1 MSVRTRFLVVGGL
14 VLAMAGITDA
24 NSVVSAGVT
33 DTTEPAAASGDPIV
47 VGIAAGFTGILEG
60 FDVPAATGAQMAV
73 DELNAAGGI
82 LGRPVEVVTA
92 DTRSD
97 INQGAR
103 AGQEVIEQGADI
115 MLVTPDFNFGGGAA
129 REAQTAGMVVMSMGA
144 GSPKFGIEGIGDL
157 AFTIGISG
165 VTDGAVSAEWA
176 YQEMGHRTAYIL
188 IDDTTDY
195 DKDQCRGFQVRWE
208 ELGGEIL
215 GSDTFKNSDASIA
228 PQVSEIVAAGTEPD
242 VISLCSYT
250 PGGAVAIKQIRDAGI
265 GSAIVNNGAMDGS
278 YWFEDTMPD
287 LSDVYIITSA
297 SIHGNDPSDEVNDFV
312 ARYTE
317 QVGEPPPNV
326 FGFFGYA
333 AMKALAVAIEAA
345 GTTDGQAV
353 ATALEGFDKE
363 PIAGIDVTFS
373 DTLHIDPA
381 RTERILGIQGGE
393 FEVAASWAVQ
403 ESPPL
408 FE

>member
-1 MSVRTRFLVVGGL
+1 MSVRVRVVAAVGLALVTIAGGVAGSPMTVG
-14 VLAMAGITDA
+14 AR
-24 NSVVSAGVT
+24 SAS
-33 DTTEPAAASGDPIV
+33 PASGSDEPIV

-73 DELNAAGGI
+73 DEINAAGGI
-82 LGRPVEVVTA
+82 LGRQVEVVTA
-92 DTRSD
+92 DTQSD

-129 REAQTAGMVVMSMGA
+129 REAQAAGMVVMSMGA

-176 YQEMGHRTAYIL
+176 YQDMGYRTAYIL

-195 DKDQCRGFQVRWE
+195 DKDQCRGFQQRWE
-208 ELGGEIL
+208 DLGGEIL
-215 GSDTFKNSDASIA
+215 GTDTFKNGDTSIA
-228 PQVSEIVAAGTEPD
+228 PQVSRIVAGGTEPD

-250 PGGAVAIKQIRDAGI
+250 PGGAVAVKQLRDAGI
-265 GSAIVNNGAMDGS
+265 GSAIVNNGAMDGT

-287 LSDVYIITSA
+287 LSDVYVITSA
-297 SIHGNDPSDEVNDFV
+297 SIHGNDPSEEVNDFV
-312 ARYTE
+312 TQYTDQE
-317 QVGEPPPNV
+317 GSAPPNV
-326 FGFFGYA
+326 FAFFGYA
-333 AMKALAVAIEAA
+333 AMKALALAIERAE
-345 GTTDGQAV
+345 TTDGQAV
-353 ATALEGFDKE
+353 ATALEAFDKE

-381 RTERILGIQGGE
+381 RTERILGIQDG
-393 FEVAASWAVQ
+393 A
-403 ESPPL
+403 L
-408 FE
+408 